1 MLEEELRNK
10 VSEWREEVV
19 AVLSDLISFPTINP
33 PGESYKE
40 CVDYLAA
47 KLKSWGIDH
56 RLVTVPNGKNPR
68 FSLLGEHGQ
77 GNRKLHFHGHFDVVP
92 AQSSSQFKPEV
103 RGDLLYGR
111 GSSDM
116 KGGLAAMLFALRA
129 VKECGK
135 KLSGCLSFSLVP
147 DEETGGRLG
156 TQYLLESGLVP
167 ELSQGMLMPEPTS
180 GVIWNANRGALTCR
194 ITVSGK
200 YAHVGLEH
208 EGVNA
213 FEAMVEIARSMLK
226 LKEVVKKRKTSM
238 AVRNA
243 SARSSVMLIGGE
255 AGSGVSF
262 NAVPEKAFF
271 TIDRRINPEETLEA
285 AKKELLEVLEKYK
298 KKGIKVEAE
307 VLQEGEPSAADTRSP
322 LAEALKDAVLNV
334 TGKAPVFEL
343 CPGLCEIR
351 FFNNRGVPAY
361 AFGPGLLQVSHGPVE
376 YIKIS
381 EVLNC
386 VYIYALTAVK
396 LLT

>member
-1 MLEEELRNK
+1 MLEEELKNK

-19 AVLSDLISFPTINP
+19 AVLSDLISFPTVNP

-47 KLKSWGIDH
+47 RLKSWGIEH
-56 RLVTVPNGKNPR
+56 RLVTVPNGKHPR

-77 GNRKLHFHGHFDVVP
+77 GKTILHFHGHYDVVP
-92 AQSSSQFKPEV
+92 AQSSSQFKPEL

-116 KGGLAAMLFALRA
+116 KGGLVAMLFAIRA
-129 VKECGK
+129 IKECGK
-135 KLSGCLSFSLVP
+135 KLSGSLSLSFVP

-167 ELSQGMLMPEPTS
+167 APSLGMLMPEPTS

-194 ITVSGK
+194 ITVSGR

-213 FEAMVEIARSMLK
+213 FETMVEIARSMLK
-226 LKEVVKKRKTSM
+226 LKKIIKKRKTSLPPGHG
-238 AVRNA
+238 

-262 NAVPEKAFF
+262 NAVPDKAFF
-271 TIDRRINPEETLEA
+271 TIDRRINPEEKFEA
-285 AKKELLEVLEKYK
+285 VKKELFDVLEKYK
-298 KKGIKVEAE
+298 RKGVKAEAE
-307 VLQEGEPSAADTRSP
+307 VLQEGKPSSADTKSH
-322 LAEALKDAVLNV
+322 LALALKETILNV
-334 TGKAPVFEL
+334 TGTDPPFEL

-361 AFGPGLLQVSHGPVE
+361 AFGPGLLEVSHGPEE
-376 YIKIS
+376 YVKIS
-381 EVLNC
+381 EVMNC
-386 VYIYALTAVK
+386 VYIYGLTALK

>member
-1 MLEEELRNK
+1 MLEEKLRKK

-19 AVLSDLISFPTINP
+19 AVLSDLISFPTVNP
-33 PGESYKE
+33 PGGSYKE

-56 RLVTVPNGKNPR
+56 RLVTVPNGKYPR

-77 GNRKLHFHGHFDVVP
+77 GNRSLHFHGHFDVVP

-116 KGGLAAMLFALRA
+116 KGGLVAMLSAVRA

-135 KLSGCLSFSLVP
+135 KLSGCLSFSFVP

-167 ELSQGMLMPEPTS
+167 KPSLGMLMAEPTS

-200 YAHVGLEH
+200 YAHVGLEQ

-213 FEAMVEIARSMLK
+213 FETMVEIARSMLR

-238 AVRNA
+238 AVRHA

-271 TIDRRINPEETLEA
+271 TIDRRLNPEETLKA

-298 KKGIKVEAE
+298 KKGIKAEAE

-322 LAEALKDAVLNV
+322 LAQALKDVIQNV

-361 AFGPGLLQVSHGPVE
+361 AFGPGLLEVSHGPVE

-386 VYIYALTAVK
+386 VFIYALTAVK

>member
-1 MLEEELRNK
+1 MLEEELRK
-10 VSEWREEVV
+10 KISEWREEVV

-47 KLKSWGIDH
+47 KLKSWGIEN
-56 RLVTVPNGKNPR
+56 RLVTVPNGNYPR
-68 FSLLGEHGQ
+68 FSLLGEHGR
-77 GNRKLHFHGHFDVVP
+77 GNRSLHFHGHFDVVP
-92 AQSSSQFKPEV
+92 AQSSSQFKPEL
-103 RGDLLYGR
+103 RGDLLCGR

-116 KGGLAAMLFALRA
+116 KGGLAVMLFAVRA

-135 KLSGCLSFSLVP
+135 KLSGHLSFSFVP

-156 TQYLLESGLVP
+156 TQYLLESGLIP
-167 ELSQGMLMPEPTS
+167 APSLGMLMPEPTS

-194 ITVSGK
+194 LTVSGR

-213 FEAMVEIARSMLK
+213 FEMMVEIARSMLK
-226 LKEVVKKRKTSM
+226 LKKMIKKRKTSLP
-238 AVRNA
+238 VGHA

-262 NAVPEKAFF
+262 NAVPDKAFF
-271 TIDRRINPEETLEA
+271 TIDRRLNPEEKLEA
-285 AKKELLEVLEKYK
+285 AKKELSDVLEKYQ

-307 VLQEGEPSAADTRSP
+307 VLQEGEPSAAETKSP
-322 LAEALKDAVLNV
+322 LAEALKYAVLNIKG
-334 TGKAPVFEL
+334 TDPPFEL

-361 AFGPGLLQVSHGPVE
+361 AFGPGLLEVSHGPEEHV
-376 YIKIS
+376 KIS
-381 EVLNC
+381 EVINC
-386 VYIYALTAVK
+386 INIYALTAVK